1 MERAP
6 SSALIR
12 YGCMYSGADPW
23 FSIKFCQKAFVGSGF
38 CLREDAKRSDGSGAA
53 GLSVVGNGWGSN
65 IVSLLLQC
73 LCVNKEDVI
82 NNQKS

>member
-6 SSALIR
+6 SAALMR

-38 CLREDAKRSDGSGAA
+38 CRRDGAKRSDGSGAA
-53 GLSVVGNGWGSN
+53 GLSVVGKGWGSN

-73 LCVNKEDVI
+73 LSVNREDVI
-82 NNQKS
+82 HKQKS